1 MTTTNL
7 ASRHTAAVKVL
18 ETAGQAH
25 VLRFYDDLNDA
36 QRHELLA
43 QIEGIDW
50 PEVKRLVESHVRQK
64 PTFKLPENVKPA
76 PWYPNTPPADL
87 KDRYIEARKLGED
100 LIRRGRVAAFTVAGG
115 QGTRLGWD
123 GPKGSFPATAIR
135 SISLFESMAEYI
147 RKTELKYH
155 AAGGIPW
162 YIMTSPINDADTRT
176 FFEKHRY
183 FGLNPHNVMMFP
195 QAMMPAIDAATGR
208 ALLESESSL
217 ALSPNGHGGSL
228 KALWT
233 SGAIADMRRRG
244 IEQISY
250 TQVDNPIVKV
260 IDPQFLG
267 LHALDGCE
275 MSSKM
280 LPKREPLEKLGNFCL
295 VDGRMTV
302 IEYSDLPET
311 LARETL
317 ANGELR
323 FRAGSIAIHVIRV
336 DFVASLNQ
344 SAQGFSLP
352 FHRADKKVPYIDLET
367 RRSVT
372 PGSNNAVKLE
382 TFVFDALPMTTRS
395 IIFETDRIDEFAPI
409 KNADA
414 APIHQSVDSPHTS
427 KLGQT
432 ERAAR
437 WLESRGVK
445 VARRDG
451 IVDAVIE
458 ISQLT
463 AIESADLP
471 AEKLPAAIKPGDR
484 ILL

>member
-1 MTTTNL
+1 M
-7 ASRHTAAVKVL
+7 
-18 ETAGQAH
+18 
-25 VLRFYDDLNDA
+25 
-36 QRHELLA
+36 
-43 QIEGIDW
+43 
-50 PEVKRLVESHVRQK
+50 
-64 PTFKLPENVKPA
+64 
-76 PWYPNTPPADL
+76 
-87 KDRYIEARKLGED
+87 RK
-100 LIRRGRVAAFTVAGG
+100 
-115 QGTRLGWD
+115 
-123 GPKGSFPATAIR
+123 
-135 SISLFESMAEYI
+135 
-147 RKTELKYH
+147 
-155 AAGGIPW
+155 
-162 YIMTSPINDADTRT
+162 
-176 FFEKHRY
+176 
-183 FGLNPHNVMMFP
+183 
-195 QAMMPAIDAATGR
+195 
-208 ALLESESSL
+208 
-217 ALSPNGHGGSL
+217 
-228 KALWT
+228 
-233 SGAIADMRRRG
+233 RG

-280 LPKREPLEKLGNFCL
+280 LPKREPLEKLGNFSL

-317 ANGELR
+317 ANGDLR

-344 SAQGFSLP
+344 SAQGFVLP
-352 FHRADKKVPYIDLET
+352 FHRADKKVPYIDSET

-395 IIFETDRIDEFAPI
+395 IIYETDRIDEFAPI

-414 APIHQSVDSPHTS
+414 TQLHQSVDSPHTS

-451 IVDAVIE
+451 NVDAVIE

-463 AIESADLP
+463 AIEPADLP
-471 AEKLPAAIKPGDR
+471 AEKLPAAVKPGDR